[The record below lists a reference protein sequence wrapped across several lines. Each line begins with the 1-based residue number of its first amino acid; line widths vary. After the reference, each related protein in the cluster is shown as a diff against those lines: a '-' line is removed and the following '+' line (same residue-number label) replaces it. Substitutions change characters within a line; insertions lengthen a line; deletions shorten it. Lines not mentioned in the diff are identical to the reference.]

1 MSMQLKTNSFPL
13 IKSGA
18 FFVIY
23 CKDEINKICGSSKIQ
38 KLIIEDA
45 PYGHYDLKLK
55 LDDGRIISVN
65 KEQFLNAKEG
75 EKCKN
80 IIEN

>member
-1 MSMQLKTNSFPL
+1 M
-13 IKSGA
+13 
-18 FFVIY
+18 
-23 CKDEINKICGSSKIQ
+23 ICGLILSWMNFITIKKLIQKTKKYLIQ

-75 EKCKN
+75 KN
-80 IIEN
+80 ARIL